1 MKYFDVFNG
10 DADGICALHQLRLA
24 EPLQADLVT
33 GVKRDIALLERV
45 AAAAGDRVTV
55 LDVSLDRNRDAL
67 LRLLDLGVKVRYFD
81 HHAAGELPSHAG
93 LEAHIDQAGGVC
105 TSMLV
110 DRYLEGRFRV
120 WAVVAAFGDQLP
132 ESAVRLGGSLALG
145 AAQQQAL
152 RALGE
157 DLNYNAYGE
166 TEADLLVPPAELYR
180 VVSRFADPFR
190 LLEVEPLVR
199 HLAEQRAA
207 DMERALRVAP
217 YRSGQSS
224 DAFVLPDE
232 AWSRRVSG
240 SFANYLASGD
250 PARAHAVLTPNSRG
264 GYSVSVRA
272 PSKGGTP
279 AAEVCR
285 RFPTGGGRREAGG
298 IDQLEPRRL
307 DEFLGVLEQSY
318 VKRS

>member
-45 AAAAGDRVTV
+45 AAAAGDCVTV
-55 LDVSLDRNRDAL
+55 LDVSLERNRDAL

-81 HHAAGELPSHAG
+81 HHSAGELPSHAG

-132 ESAVRLGGSLALG
+132 ESALRLAGSLALG
-145 AAQQQAL
+145 ATQQRAL

-166 TEADLLVPPAELYR
+166 TEADLMVPPAELYR
-180 VVSRFADPFR
+180 VVSRFADPFQ
-190 LLEVEPLVR
+190 LLEEEPLVR
-199 HLAEQRAA
+199 RLAVQRAA
-207 DMERALRVAP
+207 DMQRALRVAP
-217 YRSGQSS
+217 YRSGKSS

-240 SFANYLASGD
+240 SFANSLARSD

-272 PSKGGTP
+272 PGKGGTP

-298 IDQLEPRRL
+298 IDELEPRRL

-318 VKRS
+318 LTRS